1 MIEVTI
7 LNAQELASR
16 QMGPRAAQAA
26 SAGAD
31 IESAVRNQMA
41 DHLENGFRDRGIKA
55 TVKTKGSR
63 GLEITIDDATEAAWQ
78 QGYIAWLVAKV
89 MPSTVEQNLAPEVRD
104 QLEEQGIEAEVDVT

>member
-7 LNAQELASR
+7 LNAQKLANR

-26 SAGAD
+26 QAGAD

-41 DHLENGFRDRGIKA
+41 DRLADGFQSRGIEA
-55 TVKTKGSR
+55 TVETAGSR
-63 GLEITIDDATEAAWQ
+63 KLEITVEDATKAAWQ
-78 QGYIAWLVAKV
+78 QGYIAWLVAKFV
-89 MPSTVEQNLAPEVRD
+89 PSTVEQNLAPEVRD

>member
-7 LNAQELASR
+7 LNAQKLASR

-26 SAGAD
+26 QAGAD

-41 DHLENGFRDRGIKA
+41 DHLEKGFRSRGIQA
-55 TVKTKGSR
+55 TVETEGSR
-63 GLEITIDDATEAAWQ
+63 KLAITIEDATDAAWQ

-89 MPSTVEQNLAPEVRD
+89 MPSSVEQNLAPEVRD
-104 QLEEQGIEAEVDVT
+104 RLEEQGIEAEVEVT